1 MLLLLTAFNVNLS
14 EILVECPTLQNVICS
29 SFQKDIF
36 IPSISKFHNLH
47 NKVIVLL
54 FHNSPKAQ
62 LLIMLHGNN
71 MQNVFSILFST
82 VETLIQPYQLNW
94 YLVHRLPHTF
104 ASSHHIVTNSNS
116 LYFLT
121 HTSTLSVALTILL
134 LLFKF
139 YSQDSFDC
147 SEHDALPWS
156 LVLFLV

>member
-14 EILVECPTLQNVICS
+14 EILIECPTLQKVIYS

-62 LLIMLHGNN
+62 LLIVLHGNN

-82 VETLIQPYQLNW
+82 VETLVHPYQLNW
-94 YLVHRLPHTF
+94 CLVQRLPHTF

-121 HTSTLSVALTILL
+121 HTSTLRFSCFSLSSTHRTALIALNTMRCPEIW
-134 LLFKF
+134 F
-139 YSQDSFDC
+139 C
-147 SEHDALPWS
+147 S
-156 LVLFLV
+156 